1 MLATE
6 GLTVGGGMFPLKA
19 CDPESAGEPLSVAV
33 TL

>member
-6 GLTVGGGMFPLKA
+6 GVTVGGGMLPLKA
-19 CDPESAGEPLSVAV
+19 CDAESAGELLSVAV